1 MLTISFRRSW
11 YVFLLLAGPLGPTL
25 ADGQTTEHI
34 TIDAKAAT
42 TPFPHFWEQTFGS
55 GRAILTLR
63 DSYRS
68 DLRAVKAVT
77 DFRYVRFHAI
87 LHDEVGVYN
96 EDEHGNPV
104 YNFSYVDQI
113 YDGLLNN
120 GVRPLVEISFMPR
133 KLAFNP
139 DALHPF
145 WYKQNVS
152 PPKSMER
159 WDDLMTHFAQHLV
172 DRYGIDEVAQW
183 YFEVWNEPNIDF
195 WNGIPRLDSYLELY
209 AHTAK
214 DLKTVS
220 PRLRVGGP
228 ATAAAEWVPEFL
240 KYAADNHVP
249 VDFVTS
255 HGYAD
260 DTVENLFHTSEDIPM
275 DDRVC
280 RAIGKVRGQIR
291 ASAMPDLP
299 LFWTEWNV
307 QGERGS
313 RDTLFVG
320 PGLANTIRECDGL
333 AEMMSFWT
341 FSDVFEE
348 GGPIPQ
354 PFEGN
359 FGLRA
364 SGGINKPSF
373 YDFALLHQLG
383 DKRIASTSRNVLV
396 TTRTDGSLV
405 LAVWNIVDPSSVP
418 QLPDGPSGA
427 TPEKAGTEGPTRTI
441 ELQFSGLPP
450 NAGVSIARVDAGHGN
465 VLPHY
470 YAMKAPR
477 YPTPEQVK
485 ELNEE
490 TALGVPEQSHLD
502 GHRLVL
508 RLTPNTLALVTI
520 QH

>member
-1 MLTISFRRSW
+1 
-11 YVFLLLAGPLGPTL
+11 
-25 ADGQTTEHI
+25 
-34 TIDAKAAT
+34 
-42 TPFPHFWEQTFGS
+42 
-55 GRAILTLR
+55 
-63 DSYRS
+63 
-68 DLRAVKAVT
+68 
-77 DFRYVRFHAI
+77 
-87 LHDEVGVYN
+87 
-96 EDEHGNPV
+96 
-104 YNFSYVDQI
+104 
-113 YDGLLNN
+113 
-120 GVRPLVEISFMPR
+120 
-133 KLAFNP
+133 
-139 DALHPF
+139 
-145 WYKQNVS
+145 
-152 PPKSMER
+152 MER

-172 DRYGIDEVAQW
+172 DRYGIDEVARW

-195 WNGIPRLDSYLELY
+195 WNGIPRLESYFELY

-214 DLKTVS
+214 DLKVVN

-228 ATAAAEWVPEFL
+228 ATAASEWVPEFL
-240 KYAADNHVP
+240 KFASQNHVP

-260 DTVENLFHTSEDIPM
+260 DTVENLFHTSDDIPM

-280 RAIGKVRGQIR
+280 RAIGKVRSQIR
-291 ASAMPDLP
+291 ASAMPNLR

-364 SGGINKPSF
+364 LGGINKPSF

-383 DKRIASTSRNVLV
+383 DKRIASTSRNIIV
-396 TTRTDGSLV
+396 TTKGDGSGSSLV
-405 LAVWNIVDPSSVP
+405 LAAWNIVDPSSVP
-418 QLPDGPSGA
+418 QLPDGPGGA
-427 TPEKAGTEGPTRTI
+427 TPEKAGTDGPTRTI
-441 ELQFSGLPP
+441 ELDFTGVAA
-450 NAGVSIARVDAGHGN
+450 NASVSIARVDANHGN

-477 YPTPEQVK
+477 YPTPDQVEQ
-485 ELNEE
+485 LNKE
-490 TALGVPEQSHLD
+490 TAVGSPEQTHLE
-502 GHRLVL
+502 GSRLVL
-508 RLTPNTLALVTI
+508 TLTPNTLALVTF